1 LEPLQAIL
9 WDVDGTLAETER
21 DGHLAA
27 FNLAFEACG
36 QPWRWDHARYGRLL
50 EISGGRERVLYDM
63 EQRAATP
70 GRSGELQV
78 LARAI
83 HQKKNESYG
92 QLMRAGLVRLRE
104 GVLDLMQQCRERGV
118 LMGIATTSS
127 RANVEALLRS
137 NLGRQWQ
144 AWFAVVVCGEDV
156 SAKKPHPEVYSRA
169 LESLRV
175 PSSTVLAIEDSPSGV
190 ESALAAGVPV
200 IVTRSAYFADAKFEG
215 TLAVGPGLHDRRGWR
230 PALPAGDQP
239 GEGVGLDDIA
249 AWRAW

>member
-36 QPWRWDHARYGRLL
+36 QPWRWDDARYGRLL
-50 EISGGRERVLYDM
+50 EIAGGRERVLYDM

-70 GRSGELQV
+70 ERSSELQA

-83 HQKKNESYG
+83 HQKKNEFYG

-104 GVLDLMQQCRERGV
+104 GVLNLMQQCRERGV
-118 LMGIATTSS
+118 RMGISTTSG
-127 RANVEALLRS
+127 RANVEALLRT
-137 NLGRQWQ
+137 NLGLQWQ
-144 AWFAVVVCGEDV
+144 SWFAVVVCGEDV
-156 SAKKPHPEVYSRA
+156 SVKKPHPEVYSRA

-175 PSSTVLAIEDSPSGV
+175 APSTVLAIEDSPSGV
-190 ESALAAGVPV
+190 ESARAAGVQV
-200 IVTRSAYFADAKFEG
+200 IVTRSAYFAEAPIEG
-215 TLAVGPGLHDRRGWR
+215 ALAVGPGLHDRTGWR
-230 PALPAGDQP
+230 PSLASGPAQCGTVD
-239 GEGVGLDDIA
+239 LDDIA